1 MSCGPFPIPASLPR
15 YRSRWRTEIHTQTK
29 RGREKVDA
37 VSNSV
42 TEPKHVPVMLDRCIA
57 LLAPAISRPNAVVID
72 ATLGLA
78 GHSLAMLEQFPN
90 LKLIGIDR
98 DQKALEISRSR
109 LSKYETRITLVHAV
123 YDEISQVLADL
134 GIDSVDGVLFDLGVS
149 SMQLDLA
156 ERGFS
161 YNQDAELDM
170 RMNPEDSLTASV
182 ILNSYSHGELARIIS
197 HFGEEKFAGRV
208 ASAIVKARE
217 TAPIKTTVQLVEIV
231 KGAIPAAARRTGG
244 NPAKRTFQALRI
256 EVNSELSVLERAIP
270 QAIAALNSGGRVVV
284 LSYHSLE
291 DKIVKEA
298 FAKVTTSTTP
308 IDLPVDPVKPDFE
321 LLVRGNEK
329 PTEAEVATNSR
340 ARSVRLRAIAK
351 AEVAA

>member
-1 MSCGPFPIPASLPR
+1 
-15 YRSRWRTEIHTQTK
+15 
-29 RGREKVDA
+29 
-37 VSNSV
+37 
-42 TEPKHVPVMLDRCIA
+42 MLERCIA
-57 LLAPAISRPNAVVID
+57 LLAPAISRPNAVVVD

-90 LKLIGIDR
+90 LRLVGIDR
-98 DQKALEISRSR
+98 DENALEISRNR
-109 LSKYETRITLVHAV
+109 LAKFSTRITLVHAV
-123 YDEISQVLADL
+123 YDEISQVLEDL
-134 GIDSVDGVLFDLGVS
+134 GIKSVDGVLFDLGVS

-161 YNQDAELDM
+161 YNQDANLDM
-170 RMNPEDSLTASV
+170 RMNSSDDLTAAE
-182 ILNSYSHGELARIIS
+182 ILNTYSNAELARIIS
-197 HFGEEKFAGRV
+197 HFGEEKFASRI

-217 TAPIKTTVQLVEIV
+217 VSPIKTTVQLVELV

-270 QAIAALNSGGRVVV
+270 QSLKVLNPGGREVV

-291 DKIVKEA
+291 DKIVKTA
-298 FAKVTTSTTP
+298 FANVATSNTP
-308 IDLPVDPVKPDFE
+308 IDLPIEPVKPEFE

-329 PTEAEVATNSR
+329 PTEAEVSINPR
-340 ARSVRLRAIAK
+340 ARSVRLRAIAR
-351 AEVAA
+351 AVAA

>member
-1 MSCGPFPIPASLPR
+1 VERVTG
-15 YRSRWRTEIHTQTK
+15 
-29 RGREKVDA
+29 
-37 VSNSV
+37 SV
-42 TEPKHVPVMLDRCIA
+42 TEPKHVPVMLERCIA

-78 GHSLAMLEQFPN
+78 GHSLSMLERFPE
-90 LKLIGIDR
+90 LHLIGIDR
-98 DQKALEISRSR
+98 DDNALAISRTR
-109 LSKYETRITLVHAV
+109 LANYSERITLVHAV
-123 YDEISQVLADL
+123 YDEISNVLQDL
-134 GIDSVDGVLFDLGVS
+134 GIPSVDGVLFDLGVS

-161 YNQDAELDM
+161 YNQDAQLDM
-170 RMNPEDSLTASV
+170 RMNNEDTLTASE
-182 ILNSYSHGELARIIS
+182 ILNTYSHGELARIIS
-197 HFGEEKFAGRV
+197 LYGEEKFASRI

-217 TAPIKTTVQLVEIV
+217 TAPIKTTVELVELI

-270 QAIAALNSGGRVVV
+270 QSLNALNAGGRIVV

-291 DKIVKEA
+291 DKIVKNA
-298 FAKVTTSTTP
+298 FAAVSTSRTP
-308 IDLPVDPVKPDFE
+308 IDLPITPEKPDFE

-329 PTEAEVATNSR
+329 PTDAEVASNPR
-340 ARSVRLRAIAK
+340 ARSVRLRAIAS
-351 AEVAA
+351 AAA